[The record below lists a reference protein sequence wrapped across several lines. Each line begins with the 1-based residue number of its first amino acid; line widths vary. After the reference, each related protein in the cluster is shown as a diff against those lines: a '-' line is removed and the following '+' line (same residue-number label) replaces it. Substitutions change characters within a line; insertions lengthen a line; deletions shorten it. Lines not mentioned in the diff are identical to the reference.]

1 MAHPLLYKF
10 SHILKQRKL
19 KMFQK
24 ILYPTDFSDV
34 AEKALT
40 YIKKLKDS
48 GAREVVVLH
57 VIDERGFDRL
67 HRFMGEEKFK
77 DLKKYREEEV
87 QKHLKGIAK
96 ELAEAGLKFTLRVE
110 TGIPVREILRV
121 EKEEDVSALVIG
133 SHGMSNLQELFLGS
147 VSEKVI
153 RRSKTPV
160 FIIKR

>member
-1 MAHPLLYKF
+1 
-10 SHILKQRKL
+10 
-19 KMFQK
+19 MFEK

-34 AEKALT
+34 AEKAMA

-57 VIDERGFDRL
+57 VIDERGIDRL
-67 HRFMGEEKFK
+67 LRAIGEEKLE
-77 DLKKYREEEV
+77 DLKKYRAAET
-87 QKHLKGIAK
+87 QKNLKRIAE
-96 ELAEAGLKFTLRVE
+96 ELAEAGLEVTLRVE
-110 TGIPVREILRV
+110 TGIPVMEILRV

-153 RRSKTPV
+153 RRSRKPV
-160 FIIKR
+160 FVIKR

>member
-1 MAHPLLYKF
+1 
-10 SHILKQRKL
+10 
-19 KMFQK
+19 MFEK

-57 VIDERGFDRL
+57 VIDIRGGDRL
-67 HRFMGEEKFK
+67 HRFLGEEKFK
-77 DLKKYREEEV
+77 ALEKSREEET
-87 QKHLKGIAK
+87 QRHFRGIAK
-96 ELAEAGLKFTLRVE
+96 ELEEAGFKVTLRSE

-121 EKEEDVSALVIG
+121 EKEEDVSAVVIG

-147 VSEKVI
+147 V
-153 RRSKTPV
+153 
-160 FIIKR
+160 